1 MKYRSWLKALAVAT
15 LVTVSAGSAWA
26 CTVFMVGKNATV
38 DGSVMTSH
46 TCDGWYDQ
54 RIQIIPGGPH
64 KAGEMVP
71 IHKNICYQTRPKAE
85 LQLVGEIPQVP
96 ETYTYF
102 HVGYPFMNEK
112 SVVMGE
118 YTWGGRDENLCEEKG
133 WMMIEQLQALALQ
146 RAATAR
152 DAIRIMGE
160 LAEKY
165 GYADGGE
172 AVSVADKNGEVWLF
186 EICGPGPLWTPESGK
201 PGAIWVAQRI
211 PDDGFA
217 MGANRARI
225 AEIEWDNKND
235 FMYSSNIRSF
245 AQDMGWWKDG
255 EPFVFHKIYNPNPY
269 GSPYYQQRRE
279 WRAYTLIE
287 PSLKLDPNLAEQYPL
302 VIKPSKKLSVQDLM
316 AVYRDNLEGTP
327 YDLTTGLAAGPFGTP
342 TRYATPKGV
351 RPENRKG
358 NDWDRSISLFRCS
371 YSFVSQVRPDMPDP
385 IAAVLWFGEDQP
397 STTLYMPIYAGT
409 TEVPRPYAVGKR
421 HEFDRD
427 SAWWAWNFV
436 GNWADLK
443 FSHMIQDIRQVQ
455 QQLEGKYFLELPQAD
470 KKALEYYQKDPK
482 LAVDFVNRFVNEN
495 LTEGLDTWWNLA
507 WHLVGK
513 YHDGMVIS
521 PDGSFSTPGYPTW
534 WLEKVGFG
542 DTDAEPKH

>member
-245 AQDMGWWKDG
+245 AQEMGWWKEG

-279 WRAYTLIE
+279 WRAYSLIE
-287 PSLKLDPNLAEQYPL
+287 PGLKLDPNLAEQYPL

-470 KKALEYYQKDPK
+470 KKALEFYQKDPK
-482 LAVDFVNRFVNEN
+482 LAVDFINRFVNEN

-507 WHLVGK
+507 WNLVGK

>member
-1 MKYRSWLKALAVAT
+1 MTYRSWFKAFAAAA
-15 LVTVSAGSAWA
+15 LVTVTASSAFA
-26 CTVFMVGKNATV
+26 CTVLMVGKNATV

-54 RIQIIPGGPH
+54 RVQIIPGGSH
-64 KAGEMVP
+64 KAGETVP
-71 IHKNICYQTRPKAE
+71 IYKNICYQTRPNKE
-85 LQLVGEIPQVP
+85 LQLAGEIPQAP

-102 HVGYPFMNEK
+102 HAGYPFMNEK
-112 SVVMGE
+112 SVIMGE
-118 YTWGGRDENLCEEKG
+118 FTWSGRDENLCEEKA
-133 WMMIEQLQALALQ
+133 WMMIEQLQVLALQ

-160 LAEKY
+160 MAEKY

-172 AVSVADKNGEVWLF
+172 ALTVADKNGEVWLF

-225 AEIEWDNKND
+225 AEIAWDDKDN

-245 AQDMGWWKDG
+245 AQEMGWWKDG
-255 EPFVFHKIYNPNPY
+255 EPFVFHKIYNPQPY

-279 WRAYTLIE
+279 WRTYSLIE
-287 PSLKLDPNLAEQYPL
+287 PSLKLDPNQAEQYPL
-302 VIKPSKKLSVQDLM
+302 VIKPSKKLSVQDIM

-371 YSFVSQVRPDMPDP
+371 YSFVGQVRPDMPDP

-455 QQLEGKYFLELPQAD
+455 QQLEGKYFLELPQVD
-470 KKALEYYQKDPK
+470 KKALEFYQKDPK
-482 LAVDFVNRFVNEN
+482 TAVAFINRFVNEN
-495 LTEGLDTWWNLA
+495 LNEGLNTWWNLA
-507 WHLVGK
+507 WNLVGK

-521 PDGSFSTPGYPTW
+521 PDGTFSTPGYPTW

>member
-1 MKYRSWLKALAVAT
+1 MKYRSWLRALAVAT

-54 RIQIIPGGPH
+54 RVQIIPGGPH

>member
-217 MGANRARI
+217 MGSNRARI

-245 AQDMGWWKDG
+245 AQEMGWWKDG

-302 VIKPSKKLSVQDLM
+302 VIKPSKKISVQDLM

-421 HEFDRD
+421 HQFDRD

>member
-85 LQLVGEIPQVP
+85 LQLAGEIPQVP

-245 AQDMGWWKDG
+245 AQEMGWWKEG

-279 WRAYTLIE
+279 WRAYSLIE
-287 PSLKLDPNLAEQYPL
+287 PGLKLDPNLAEQYPL

-421 HEFDRD
+421 HQFDRD

-482 LAVDFVNRFVNEN
+482 LAVDFINRFVNEN

-507 WHLVGK
+507 WNLVGK

>member
-1 MKYRSWLKALAVAT
+1 MNRRSWFKALAAAA
-15 LVTVSAGSAWA
+15 LVTMTAGSAFA
-26 CTVFMVGKNATV
+26 CTVFLVGKNATV

-54 RIQIIPGGPH
+54 RLQIIPGGTH

-71 IHKNICYQTRPKAE
+71 IHKNICYQTRPNKE
-85 LQLVGEIPQVP
+85 LQLAGEIPQAP

-102 HVGYPFMNEK
+102 HIGYPFMNEK

-118 YTWGGRDENLCEEKG
+118 FTWSGRDENLCEEKA
-133 WMMIEQLQALALQ
+133 WMMIEQLQVLALQ
-146 RAATAR
+146 RASTAR
-152 DAIRIMGE
+152 EAIKIMGE

-172 AVSVADKNGEVWLF
+172 SLSVADKSGEVWLF

-225 AEIEWDNKND
+225 AEIGWDDKDN
-235 FMYSSNIRSF
+235 FMYSSNIKTF
-245 AQDMGWWKDG
+245 AQEMGWWKDG
-255 EPFVFHKIYNPNPY
+255 EPFVFHKIYNPQPY
-269 GSPYYQQRRE
+269 GSAYYQQRRE
-279 WRAYTLIE
+279 WRAYSLVE
-287 PSLKLDPNLAEQYPL
+287 PSLKLDPNQAEQYPL

-316 AVYRDNLEGTP
+316 AIYRDNLEGTP
-327 YDLTTGLAAGPFGTP
+327 YDLTTGMAAGPFGTP

-351 RPENRKG
+351 RPENRQG

-371 YSFVSQVRPDMPDP
+371 YSFVAQVRPGMPDP
-385 IAAVLWFGEDQP
+385 LAAVLWFGEDQP

-409 TEVPRPYAVGKR
+409 TEIPAPYTMGKR

-436 GNWADLK
+436 GNWADMK
-443 FSHMIQDIRQVQ
+443 FSYMIQDIKAVQ
-455 QQLEGKYFLELPQAD
+455 QQLEGKYFMELPQVD
-470 KKALEYYQKDPK
+470 KTALEYYQKDPK
-482 LAVDFVNRFVNEN
+482 QAVAFINRFVNEN
-495 LTEGLDTWWNLA
+495 LNEGLDAWWNLG

-521 PDGSFSTPGYPTW
+521 PDGTFKTPGYPTW

>member
-1 MKYRSWLKALAVAT
+1 M
-15 LVTVSAGSAWA
+15 GS
-26 CTVFMVGKNATV
+26 
-38 DGSVMTSH
+38 
-46 TCDGWYDQ
+46 
-54 RIQIIPGGPH
+54 
-64 KAGEMVP
+64 
-71 IHKNICYQTRPKAE
+71 
-85 LQLVGEIPQVP
+85 
-96 ETYTYF
+96 
-102 HVGYPFMNEK
+102 
-112 SVVMGE
+112 
-118 YTWGGRDENLCEEKG
+118 
-133 WMMIEQLQALALQ
+133 
-146 RAATAR
+146 
-152 DAIRIMGE
+152 
-160 LAEKY
+160 
-165 GYADGGE
+165 
-172 AVSVADKNGEVWLF
+172 
-186 EICGPGPLWTPESGK
+186 
-201 PGAIWVAQRI
+201 
-211 PDDGFA
+211 
-217 MGANRARI
+217 NRARI

-245 AQDMGWWKDG
+245 AQEMGWWKDG

-302 VIKPSKKLSVQDLM
+302 VIKPSKKISVQDLM

>member
-54 RIQIIPGGPH
+54 RVQIIPGGPH